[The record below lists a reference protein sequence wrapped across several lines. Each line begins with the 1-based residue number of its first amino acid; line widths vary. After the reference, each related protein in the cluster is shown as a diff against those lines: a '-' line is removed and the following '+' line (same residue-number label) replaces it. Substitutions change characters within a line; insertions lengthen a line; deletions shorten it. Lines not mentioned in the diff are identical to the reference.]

1 MCVYIYHIFL
11 IHSSGVHVLFWII
24 VLSGYMF
31 RSGIAGSYGNFIF
44 SFLKNYH
51 TVLHSGCTSLHSYQ
65 QCKKIPF
72 SSHPLQHLLFV
83 VFLMMAIL
91 AGVKWYPIVVLIF
104 ISLIISNEDL
114 FMFLLDL
121 CMSSLETC
129 LFRFLSIF
137 QLGCFLL
144 LLLLLNCKSSLY
156 ILETKPLLVTSFANI
171 FSQFIDCL
179 LVLSMGYLIVQN
191 LVSYIE
197 YIFK

>member
-1 MCVYIYHIFL
+1 
-11 IHSSGVHVLFWII
+11 
-24 VLSGYMF
+24 MF

-65 QCKKIPF
+65 QCKKVPF

>member
-1 MCVYIYHIFL
+1 
-11 IHSSGVHVLFWII
+11 
-24 VLSGYMF
+24 MF

-44 SFLKNYH
+44 SFLRNYH

-65 QCKKIPF
+65 QCKKVHF

-144 LLLLLNCKSSLY
+144 LLLLNCKSSLY